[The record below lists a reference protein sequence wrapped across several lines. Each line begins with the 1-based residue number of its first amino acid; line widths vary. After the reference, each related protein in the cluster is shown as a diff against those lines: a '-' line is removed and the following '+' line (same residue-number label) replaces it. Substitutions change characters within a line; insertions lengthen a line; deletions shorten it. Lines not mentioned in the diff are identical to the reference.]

1 MHFIFSFQMAAK
13 YLKQQFSIPHHLV
26 PSFEDTAGV
35 LAHAAAEDSHL
46 LHDND
51 NDDDSDDPIVPGAPV
66 SSLRSHHA
74 ERDRSVIIDELF
86 LHYIFVDLQ
95 AGESS
100 LGE

>member
-1 MHFIFSFQMAAK
+1 MAAK

-35 LAHAAAEDSHL
+35 LAEDPHL

-51 NDDDSDDPIVPGAPV
+51 NHDDSDDPIVPGAPV

-74 ERDRSVIIDELF
+74 ERDRSVQRQTL
-86 LHYIFVDLQ
+86 
-95 AGESS
+95 SS
-100 LGE
+100 LHIC